1 MPNVA
6 KNRYGMTIGTSSPG
20 AAGRCQE
27 GIDLLLSQGY
37 GPEEKFQEAV
47 EIDEGF
53 ALAHGCLAYM
63 YMLRAQADQA
73 REAAEHALSLTP
85 GISRREW
92 QHIEAISLWV
102 HGQGTASI
110 ALIKEHLAEFPQDA
124 LMIRLA
130 QRLYMLGCSGAGVAN
145 FPAELLALLNSIAPY
160 CGEDWAFLGSYAFA
174 HHENGYLD
182 QAMTLARRS
191 LDLNPSNAVASHS
204 VTHVYFEKG
213 EHHQGDEFLG
223 EWLHGFD
230 SRAPYH
236 VHLSWHLA
244 LFELAMGRYSDAIA
258 LYEKDIRP
266 SVIAKSAASLADA
279 SSLIWRL
286 QMYGGEA
293 PPMSWEEVKIQGA
306 PAAERPG
313 PAFRDAHAA
322 LAIAA
327 SGDTE
332 NKDKLLDRLQQ
343 EPSKGNLLAR
353 EITLPLVR
361 GVDAFAQG
369 DYPKAVEM
377 LEPVFPQ
384 LTRIGGSHAQREVF
398 EDTLLEAYLRS
409 EQLDKAEEILHS
421 RLMRR
426 ASPRDTFWLARAQ
439 AGKGEME
446 QAGDTLCRASESWL
460 NGDPASPE
468 LARLKQLA
476 GTLP

>member
-1 MPNVA
+1 M
-6 KNRYGMTIGTSSPG
+6 R
-20 AAGRCQE
+20 
-27 GIDLLLSQGY
+27 DLLW
-37 GPEEKFQEAV
+37 PMVAWPTCTC
-47 EIDEGF
+47 F
-53 ALAHGCLAYM
+53 APR

-85 GISRREW
+85 GISRRER

-236 VHLSWHLA
+236 LHLSWHLA

-266 SVIAKSAASLADA
+266 SVIAKSAA
-279 SSLIWRL
+279 SLIWRL

>member
-1 MPNVA
+1 MPKVA
-6 KNRYGMTIGTSSPG
+6 KNRYGMTIGTSSPR
-20 AAGRCQE
+20 AAERCQD

-53 ALAHGCLAYM
+53 ALAHGCLGYM

-73 REAAEHALSLTP
+73 REAAEHALSLAP
-85 GISRREW
+85 GISRRER
-92 QHIEAISLWV
+92 QHIEAISLWI
-102 HGQGTASI
+102 HGRGTASI

-182 QAMTLARRS
+182 QAMVLARRS

-213 EHHQGDEFLG
+213 EHHEGNEFLG
-223 EWLHGFD
+223 EWLQGFD

-244 LFELAMGRYSDAIA
+244 LFELAMGRYSDAIS
-258 LYEKDIRP
+258 LYERDIRP

-279 SSLIWRL
+279 ASLMWRL

-293 PPMSWEEVKIQGA
+293 PPMS
-306 PAAERPG
+306 
-313 PAFRDAHAA
+313 
-322 LAIAA
+322 
-327 SGDTE
+327 
-332 NKDKLLDRLQQ
+332 
-343 EPSKGNLLAR
+343 
-353 EITLPLVR
+353 
-361 GVDAFAQG
+361 
-369 DYPKAVEM
+369 
-377 LEPVFPQ
+377 
-384 LTRIGGSHAQREVF
+384 
-398 EDTLLEAYLRS
+398 
-409 EQLDKAEEILHS
+409 
-421 RLMRR
+421 
-426 ASPRDTFWLARAQ
+426 
-439 AGKGEME
+439 
-446 QAGDTLCRASESWL
+446 
-460 NGDPASPE
+460 
-468 LARLKQLA
+468 
-476 GTLP
+476 